1 MKPFDLLNNIRKK
14 PEDNPFRQRTAKEKQ
29 EAKVKEK
36 EVMDGVLSLARICAD
51 ILKDQRYMEF
61 AAIFKDI
68 EKGLIQLLVDCDE
81 EDGKK
86 YFLKMRDY
94 QMKLRFFRNILKV
107 PHEFIES
114 AEIIQRTIAK

>member
-1 MKPFDLLNNIRKK
+1 MRAFDIFNKMGKK
-14 PEDNPFRQRTAKEKQ
+14 SVEHPFRQKTPQEKK
-29 EAKVKEK
+29 EAKAKEK

-51 ILKDQRYMEF
+51 ILKDQRYQEF

-68 EKGLIQLLVDCDE
+68 EKGLTQLLVDCDE
-81 EDGKK
+81 TDRDK

-94 QMKLRFFRNILKV
+94 QMKLRFFENILKV

-114 AEIIQRTIAK
+114 AEEIQRTIAK